1 MWTRTDLKRNA
12 KSVLKKNY
20 WKSVIVSLIFLFI
33 TGSGAAS
40 TGREASDELS
50 NAKDAFAGMDGSTFL
65 LIIGVV
71 AGAILIS
78 MLIGLLLTI
87 FLWNPLHVGCQK
99 FFVNA
104 VEDQEAG
111 LGDVLYSFKN
121 GYGHI
126 GGIMFV
132 RTVFICLWS
141 VLLIIPGIVKMYEYM
156 MVPFILAENP
166 DMRRKEVFALSKK
179 MMTGNKWKAFVL
191 DLSFPWM
198 EYSWRHYTWNSEC
211 PVCCSLSESDKSRT
225 LPDIKG
231 CTIKS
236 RTLNRR
242 RNNICNMKS
251 KAALFRL

>member
-166 DMRRKEVFALSKK
+166 DMSREEVFERLNEVFRDVFDEEDITVDEGTTAEDIDGWDSLEHINL
-179 MMTGNKWKAFVL
+179 MAAV
-191 DLSFPWM
+191 
-198 EYSWRHYTWNSEC
+198 ESEFGIKFSMGQI
-211 PVCCSLSESDKSRT
+211 VTMKNVGEMA
-225 LPDIKG
+225 DIILQKV
-231 CTIKS
+231 
-236 RTLNRR
+236 
-242 RNNICNMKS
+242 
-251 KAALFRL
+251 

>member
-87 FLWNPLHVGCQK
+87 FLWNPLHVGC
-99 FFVNA
+99 
-104 VEDQEAG
+104 
-111 LGDVLYSFKN
+111 
-121 GYGHI
+121 
-126 GGIMFV
+126 
-132 RTVFICLWS
+132 
-141 VLLIIPGIVKMYEYM
+141 
-156 MVPFILAENP
+156 
-166 DMRRKEVFALSKK
+166 
-179 MMTGNKWKAFVL
+179 
-191 DLSFPWM
+191 
-198 EYSWRHYTWNSEC
+198 
-211 PVCCSLSESDKSRT
+211 
-225 LPDIKG
+225 
-231 CTIKS
+231 
-236 RTLNRR
+236 
-242 RNNICNMKS
+242 
-251 KAALFRL
+251 

>member
-1 MWTRTDLKRNA
+1 MHLLHY
-12 KSVLKKNY
+12 SVHQMPLFLY
-20 WKSVIVSLIFLFI
+20 WL
-33 TGSGAAS
+33 
-40 TGREASDELS
+40 
-50 NAKDAFAGMDGSTFL
+50 
-65 LIIGVV
+65 
-71 AGAILIS
+71 
-78 MLIGLLLTI
+78 
-87 FLWNPLHVGCQK
+87 QK

-166 DMRRKEVFALSKK
+166 DMSRKEVFALSKK

-191 DLSFPWM
+191 DLSFLGW
-198 EYSWRHYTWNSEC
+198 SI
-211 PVCCSLSESDKSRT
+211 LGGIT
-225 LPDIKG
+225 LGILNVLFVAPYQNLTKAELYQ
-231 CTIKS
+231 
-236 RTLNRR
+236 TL
-242 RNNICNMKS
+242 KD
-251 KAALFRL
+251 AQ

>member
-1 MWTRTDLKRNA
+1 MWTRANLKRNA

-87 FLWNPLHVGCQK
+87 FLLNPLHVGCQK

-166 DMRRKEVFALSKK
+166 DMSRKDDDRKPMESLRA
-179 MMTGNKWKAFVL
+179 G
-191 DLSFPWM
+191 SFLPWM

-231 CTIKS
+231 CTVKS

-242 RNNICNMKS
+242 RKNICNMKS

>member
-87 FLWNPLHVGCQK
+87 FLWNPL
-99 FFVNA
+99 
-104 VEDQEAG
+104 QEAG

-166 DMRRKEVFALSKK
+166 DMSRKEVFALSKK

-191 DLSFPWM
+191 DLSFLGW
-198 EYSWRHYTWNSEC
+198 SI
-211 PVCCSLSESDKSRT
+211 LGGIT
-225 LPDIKG
+225 LGILNVLFVAPYQNLTKAELYQ
-231 CTIKS
+231 
-236 RTLNRR
+236 TL
-242 RNNICNMKS
+242 KD
-251 KAALFRL
+251 AQ

>member
-50 NAKDAFAGMDGSTFL
+50 NAKDTFAGMDGSTFL

-166 DMRRKEVFALSKK
+166 DMSREEVFERLNEVFRDVFDEEDITVDEGTTAEDIDGWDSLEHINL
-179 MMTGNKWKAFVL
+179 MAAV
-191 DLSFPWM
+191 
-198 EYSWRHYTWNSEC
+198 ESEFGIKFSMGQ
-211 PVCCSLSESDKSRT
+211 VVTMKNVGEMA
-225 LPDIKG
+225 DIILQKV
-231 CTIKS
+231 
-236 RTLNRR
+236 
-242 RNNICNMKS
+242 
-251 KAALFRL
+251 

>member
-40 TGREASDELS
+40 TGRKASDELS

-166 DMRRKEVFALSKK
+166 DMSRKEVFALSKK

-191 DLSFPWM
+191 DLSFLG
-198 EYSWRHYTWNSEC
+198 WNI
-211 PVCCSLSESDKSRT
+211 LGGIT
-225 LPDIKG
+225 LGILNVLFVAPYQNLTKAELYQ
-231 CTIKS
+231 
-236 RTLNRR
+236 TL
-242 RNNICNMKS
+242 KD
-251 KAALFRL
+251 AQ